1 MGPQKMVTRSGAQLR
16 MRGPAAFVLPRI
28 TNRNASRRSP
38 RYQAITTLGGWFGV
52 SAPWDAGVSGIPSRD
67 RIAAVTSPFNL
78 LFARLKIMR
87 ICIVAEHASYK
98 FGGEAVLPLHYFAGL
113 RQRGIEAWLVVHS
126 RTRQEL
132 DAALPDDRGRMQFI
146 PDAWF
151 HKLLF
156 RLSRFLPRR
165 ISEASLGL
173 LSQLATQYLAR
184 KVVRELI
191 ATQGVDLV
199 HQPIPVSP
207 RFPSLMTGLGV
218 PVVIGP
224 MNGGM
229 EYPAAFRSAESTF
242 SRVAIG
248 FGRGLSDFFNSLL
261 PGKKRA
267 DVLLV
272 ANERTRLALPS
283 GIRGQVIQLVENGVQ
298 LGTWAVP
305 GHDASRTG
313 RPRFAFLGRL
323 VDWKAL
329 DVVIEALGQVPEAEL
344 TVIGDGPMREPW
356 RQAAVRYGVADR
368 VEFTG
373 FLPQVECAPHLHNA
387 LALVLPSIYECG
399 GAVVLEAMASG
410 IPVIATKWGGPAD
423 YLDASCGFLVE
434 PSSRE
439 TMVNGF
445 SAAMAKLIADPR
457 LRDKLGARG
466 RERVEQQFDWEKK
479 IDRILEI
486 YGDLLLAGSPA
497 KYEVADPAVRR

>member
-1 MGPQKMVTRSGAQLR
+1 
-16 MRGPAAFVLPRI
+16 
-28 TNRNASRRSP
+28 
-38 RYQAITTLGGWFGV
+38 
-52 SAPWDAGVSGIPSRD
+52 
-67 RIAAVTSPFNL
+67 
-78 LFARLKIMR
+78 MR

-113 RQRGIEAWLVVHS
+113 RRRGVEAWLVVHT
-126 RTRQEL
+126 RTRAEL
-132 DAALPDDRGRMQFI
+132 EAALSEERDRMRFI

-151 HKLLF
+151 HKLFF
-156 RLSRFLPRR
+156 RLNGALPRR
-165 ISEASLGL
+165 IGEASLGL

-184 KVVRELI
+184 RIVRELI
-191 ATQGVDLV
+191 ATEQIDLV

-229 EYPAAFRSAESTF
+229 EYPAAFRHTESAV
-242 SRVAIG
+242 SRAAIG
-248 FGRGLSDFFNSLL
+248 FGRGLSNFFNSLL

-267 DVLLV
+267 DVMLV

-283 GIRGQVIQLVENGVQ
+283 GIRGRVIELAENGVQ
-298 LGTWAVP
+298 LATWNRGCSAQR
-305 GHDASRTG
+305 AS
-313 RPRFAFLGRL
+313 RPRFVFLGRL

-329 DVVIEALGQVPEAEL
+329 DIVIEALSRAPQAEL

-356 RQAAVRYGVADR
+356 RQATERYDVSER

-373 FLPQVECAPHLHNA
+373 FLPQAECAPHLRDA

-410 IPVIATKWGGPAD
+410 TPVIATRWGGPAD

-439 TMVNGF
+439 AMVDGF
-445 SAAMAKLIADPR
+445 AAAMARLIAEPR
-457 LRDKLGARG
+457 LRNELGTKG

-479 IDRILEI
+479 IDRTLEI
-486 YGDLLLAGSPA
+486 YRALLPA
-497 KYEVADPAVRR
+497 LESAEVALSKR

>member
-1 MGPQKMVTRSGAQLR
+1 
-16 MRGPAAFVLPRI
+16 
-28 TNRNASRRSP
+28 
-38 RYQAITTLGGWFGV
+38 
-52 SAPWDAGVSGIPSRD
+52 
-67 RIAAVTSPFNL
+67 
-78 LFARLKIMR
+78 MR

-113 RQRGIEAWLVVHS
+113 RRRGIDAWLVVHS
-126 RTRQEL
+126 RTRAEL
-132 DAALPDDRGRMQFI
+132 EAALPAERERMRFI

-156 RLSRFLPRR
+156 RLSGFLPRR
-165 ISEASLGL
+165 ISEVSLGL
-173 LSQLATQYLAR
+173 LSQLATQSLAR
-184 KVVRELI
+184 KIVRELI
-191 ATQGVDLV
+191 ETEGVDLV

-207 RFPSLMTGLGV
+207 RFPSLMAGLGV

-229 EYPAAFRSAESTF
+229 EYPAAFRHTESAF

-283 GIRGQVIQLVENGVQ
+283 GVRGRVVELVENGVQ
-298 LGTWAVP
+298 LGTWT
-305 GHDASRTG
+305 GSGLDASRTA
-313 RPRFAFLGRL
+313 RPQFAFLGRL

-329 DVVIEALGQVPEAEL
+329 DVVIEALTRVPDAGL

-356 RQAAVRYGVADR
+356 RQAAERYGVGDR
-368 VEFTG
+368 IEFTG
-373 FLPQVECAPHLHNA
+373 FLPQADCAPHLRDA

-423 YLDASCGFLVE
+423 YLDKSCGFLVE
-434 PSSRE
+434 PLSRE
-439 TMVNGF
+439 TMVEGF
-445 SAAMAKLIADPR
+445 AAAMSKLIAEPN
-457 LRDKLGARG
+457 LRDELGTRG
-466 RERVEQQFDWEKK
+466 RERVEQYFDWEKK
-479 IDRILEI
+479 IDRIVEI
-486 YGDLLLAGSPA
+486 YGDLLPADSPSYAVAGTIS
-497 KYEVADPAVRR
+497 RR